1 MVGNKQRG
9 KTMNNNLKELFGK
22 VRLSRKRMVLLGVS
36 VVVIV
41 GLAWLFR
48 SDHNKTSVGPV
59 KPQAVSVQTA
69 LVTRTDVPQYLEG
82 LGTIQAFN
90 TVTVTERV
98 DGQLQQIAFTEGQTV
113 KKGDLLAKIDP
124 RPYQAVF
131 DLAIATKSKDEAQLG
146 NAKRDLD
153 RYMILAPNNLA
164 SKQTLD
170 TQRALVAQLEAQIKA
185 DQANIDSAKTQL
197 NYTTITSPING
208 RTGIRLVD
216 VGNNVHGTDT
226 TGIVVITQMQPIS
239 LIFTLPENVLPQ
251 ISQALAHGQVKVI
264 ALSRDDITILDQG
277 KLLLVDNQ
285 IDQATG
291 TIRLKATFPNAKIT
305 LWPGEFV
312 NARLLLQAWHQ
323 ALTIPSTAAQ
333 RGPNGMFAYVVK
345 PDYTVE
351 ARALKTGVEIGST
364 LLVESGLQEGE
375 RVVTSN
381 QFRLQPGISV
391 QTDVNE
397 VKAAPAPSGSRIQ

>member
-1 MVGNKQRG
+1 
-9 KTMNNNLKELFGK
+9 MNNNLKELFGK
-22 VRLSRKRMVLLGVS
+22 IRLSRTRMVLLGAG
-36 VVVIV
+36 VVIAV
-41 GLAWLFR
+41 GLVWLFR

-90 TVTVTERV
+90 TVMVTERV

-113 KKGDLLAKIDP
+113 KKGDLLAQIDS

-131 DLAIATKSKDEAQLG
+131 ELATATKSKDEAQLD

-216 VGNNVHGTDT
+216 VGNNVHSTDT
-226 TGIVVITQMQPIS
+226 TGIVVITQIQPIS

-251 ISQALAHGQVKVI
+251 ISQAMAHGQVKVI
-264 ALSRDDITILDQG
+264 ALSRDDITTLDQG
-277 KLLLVDNQ
+277 NLLLVDNQ

-291 TIRLKATFPNAKIT
+291 TIRLKATFPNAKNT
-305 LWPGEFV
+305 LWPGQFV
-312 NARLLLQAWHQ
+312 NARLLLQAWHK

-345 PDYTVE
+345 PDHTVE
-351 ARALKTGVEIGST
+351 ARALKTGVEIGGT

-391 QTDVNE
+391 QTDVNDA
-397 VKAAPAPSGSRIQ
+397 KAAPALSGSRMQ